1 MDLATTEEGDDYAV
15 KEPPNVPTWR
25 IMAGNCAAG
34 ATAGAA
40 VEAGT
45 LPSLEVLQL
54 IHHCSAWHELPD
66 YVAA

>member
-15 KEPPNVPTWR
+15 KEPPSVPTWR
-25 IMAGNCAAG
+25 VMAGNCAAG

-45 LPSLEVLQL
+45 VTSLELCRLVRQ
-54 IHHCSAWHELPD
+54 CSAMSCLNT
-66 YVAA
+66 